1 GEPAARSLSPQHA
14 GAAARRIQCCFPSS
28 NLRQHMR
35 GPEAS
40 PRPNGC
46 VSPIPLSDADSE
58 LLDGDDAEGCGD
70 DPACGARNPWPT
82 ILVGIEANVAIR
94 GFEFPPPETSAPL
107 GLAQHTAIERL
118 FR

>member
-1 GEPAARSLSPQHA
+1 MTSSFEPFRFAVRAGEPAARSLSPQHA
-14 GAAARRIQCCFPSS
+14 GAAAR
-28 NLRQHMR
+28 RQHMR

-94 GFEFPPPETSAPL
+94 GFEFPPPETSAP
-107 GLAQHTAIERL
+107 
-118 FR
+118 